1 MAWYPADELSEI
13 CKHLESGTWLDNK
26 RPPSS
31 YVLHISLEADFE
43 CITTTTRPSGE
54 VLYDRGKV
62 IKLQRSRAGRV
73 RMVWGVREAKF
84 EAVVCKDCIIWRPIG
99 SFKGSGYTWRM
110 KPEMPLERQSATGL
124 ALPGPFP
131 PAPGL
136 HIPILLDM
144 PLEMRTLEL
153 PETVFASLRSDDE
166 FVQGVLA
173 AWSDKIKS
181 FGIVMTLDGL
191 WHEISIRDMRRAVPP
206 PPPRD

>member
-1 MAWYPADELSEI
+1 MI
-13 CKHLESGTWLDNK
+13 
-26 RPPSS
+26 
-31 YVLHISLEADFE
+31 
-43 CITTTTRPSGE
+43 
-54 VLYDRGKV
+54 
-62 IKLQRSRAGRV
+62 
-73 RMVWGVREAKF
+73 VWGVREAKF
-84 EAVVCKDCIIWRPIG
+84 EAAMREDCIIWRPIG
-99 SFKGSGYTWRM
+99 SFKGSGYTWIPPKK
-110 KPEMPLERQSATGL
+110 KPEMLLERQSATRL
-124 ALPGPFP
+124 ALPDTIP

-173 AWSDKIKS
+173 LWSDKGKS

-191 WHEISIRDMRRAVPP
+191 WHEISICDMRRAVPP